1 MGLDWHSLGA
11 AIALMFIFEGIMPFL
26 IPTRL
31 RGMALMILKMN
42 DRTIRGMGFFSM
54 MAGLIILSLLR

>member
-31 RGMALMILKMN
+31 RGIALMILKMN

>member
-26 IPTRL
+26 IPSRL

-42 DRTIRGMGFFSM
+42 DRTIRGMGFLSM